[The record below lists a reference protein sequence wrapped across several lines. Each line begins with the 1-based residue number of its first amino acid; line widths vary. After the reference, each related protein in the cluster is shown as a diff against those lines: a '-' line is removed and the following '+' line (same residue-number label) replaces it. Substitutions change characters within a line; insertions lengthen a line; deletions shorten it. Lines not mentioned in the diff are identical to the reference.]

1 MSVRL
6 DKWLWAVRLYKT
18 RALATDACRLGKI
31 TQNGIIAK
39 ASKEVKIGDRFE
51 INLNQLHK
59 EIEVKEILNNRI
71 PAKLVENYMIDLTPK
86 QEYERIEVARKFA
99 FEKRDRGVGRPTK
112 KDRRS
117 LESFLDTD
125 WTEE

>member
-112 KDRRS
+112 KERRDIDS
-117 LESFLDTD
+117 LKD
-125 WTEE
+125 

>member
-31 TQNGIIAK
+31 TQNDIIAK
-39 ASKEVKIGDRFE
+39 ASKEVKVGDRFE
-51 INLNQLHK
+51 ININQLHK
-59 EIEVKEILNNRI
+59 EIEVKELLNNRI
-71 PAKLVENYMIDLTPK
+71 SAKMVENYMIDLTP
-86 QEYERIEVARKFA
+86 QEEYERIEVARKFA

-112 KDRRS
+112 KERRDID
-117 LESFLDTD
+117 SFKD
-125 WTEE
+125 

>member
-39 ASKEVKIGDRFE
+39 ASKEVKVGDRFE

-112 KDRRS
+112 KERRNID
-117 LESFLDTD
+117 SFKD
-125 WTEE
+125 